1 MQLVTGGAFSG
12 KRRIVKELF
21 NEGSQELSW
30 LSSYND
36 DRLDNWLHV
45 WQPGAGLVFEGWENW
60 LLEDLRCGEASQL
73 DKLRRKYS
81 KLLTDLVREEERHG
95 GKACLIMLEM
105 GKGIVPAEA
114 EDRALRDLHGWLQQD
129 AAKLSREVYYVWHGL
144 SRRLK

>member
-21 NEGSQELSW
+21 KEDPRELSW

-36 DRLDNWLHV
+36 DSLDNWLHV
-45 WQPGAGLVFEGWENW
+45 WQPGEGLVLEGWENW
-60 LLEDLRCGEASQL
+60 LREDIRLGEASQM
-73 DKLRRKYS
+73 DTLRRKYY
-81 KLLTDLVREEERHG
+81 KLLTDLVREEEFRG
-95 GKACLIMLEM
+95 VRVCLIMLEM

-129 AAKLSREVYYVWHGL
+129 AARLSEEVYYVWHGL

>member
-12 KRRIVKELF
+12 KRRIVKELYKE
-21 NEGSQELSW
+21 NPQELSW

-36 DRLDNWLHV
+36 EILDNWADV
-45 WQPGAGLVFEGWENW
+45 WQPGTALILEGWENW
-60 LLEDLRCGEASQL
+60 LREDIRCGEGSQM
-73 DKLRRKYS
+73 DRLRRKYH
-81 KLLTDLVREEERHG
+81 KHLTDLMREEERNG

-105 GKGIVPAEA
+105 GKGIVPAES

-129 AAKLSREVYYVWHGL
+129 AAKLSSEVYYVWHGL